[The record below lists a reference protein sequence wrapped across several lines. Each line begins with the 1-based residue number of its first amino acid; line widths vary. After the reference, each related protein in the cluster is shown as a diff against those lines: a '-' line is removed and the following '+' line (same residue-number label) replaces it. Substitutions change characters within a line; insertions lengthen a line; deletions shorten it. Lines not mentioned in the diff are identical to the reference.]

1 VTLHYRTLLNDDG
14 TLERSLQGDK
24 TFAAAMLRSHFAEA
38 RTPGLAMKLSEI
50 MGDRLEGRPVQKVQA
65 IDPQPITIVMQD
77 KDDEVA

>member
-24 TFAAAMLRSHFAEA
+24 SFAAAMLRSHFAEA